1 MGREVN
7 KDCKVP
13 YHGYLLNMTEW
24 EEYQR
29 VQKVLPDILDVL
41 AEERKKNRSIKRC

>member
-24 EEYQR
+24 EDYKRYQE
-29 VQKVLPDILDVL
+29 VLPAIVEVL
-41 AEERKKNRSIKRC
+41 ESKKKECRRGC